1 MAKLDGSRRTCRPS
15 LRISAHIRRALA
27 ASGALKWSFDPK
39 VPGEDG
45 FKACCDVV
53 NRGGS
58 IDHGKYQQ
66 IAATGTTK

>member
-1 MAKLDGSRRTCRPS
+1 MEARTE
-15 LRISAHIRRALA
+15 A
-27 ASGALKWSFDPK
+27 AAGK
-39 VPGEDG
+39 PGV
-45 FKACCDVV
+45 ACCDVV